1 MSLSFKDLKPGGLYV
16 TACPLALWPAEGRF
30 GPKKPT
36 SPGSHFLVISDIPR
50 FRRPESDTLR
60 AYNVFINGSI
70 GVLVLGDGDAAEV
83 EEA

>member
-16 TACPLALWPAEGRF
+16 TARPLALWPAEGRF
-30 GPKKPT
+30 GPKIPT
-36 SPGSHFLVISDIPR
+36 SPGSHFLVISPLT
-50 FRRPESDTLR
+50 RRNGPGFDTLR

-70 GVLVLGDGDAAEV
+70 GVLVLGEGDIVPV